1 MDSTTKHS
9 DSMKKVTLE
18 NKTLK
23 AENLALKKDMSTL
36 RKQLLK
42 QAEILQSTSGDE
54 QLPKKLKIE
63 SSAHHVGVKKT
74 SGTTNKGGSGKQKKN
89 RARGEFSEE
98 DSDVEEPSQYREKPV
113 RTRGSS
119 KIIGSKSIVT
129 ASEDDMAATT
139 VFGNNSQREES
150 FSNSNLLVPN
160 LHLPQQ
166 QAQQQ
171 KNNNKISYFKSNK
184 QKYTGVE

>member
-1 MDSTTKHS
+1 MIKVSKLKIQELMDSTTKHS

-23 AENLALKKDMSTL
+23 AEILALKKDMSTL

-74 SGTTNKGGSGKQKKN
+74 SGTTKCGSGKQKKN
-89 RARGEFSEE
+89 RARG
-98 DSDVEEPSQYREKPV
+98 
-113 RTRGSS
+113 
-119 KIIGSKSIVT
+119 
-129 ASEDDMAATT
+129 
-139 VFGNNSQREES
+139 
-150 FSNSNLLVPN
+150 
-160 LHLPQQ
+160 
-166 QAQQQ
+166 
-171 KNNNKISYFKSNK
+171 
-184 QKYTGVE
+184 